1 MNRPFVSV
9 VVPARNE
16 SLWIEGCVRGVF
28 KQDYPA
34 DKLELIVVDGCS
46 TDNTR
51 GLLEVIARQDPR
63 LRILDNPAGI
73 VPSSLNLAIR
83 ESRGDIIVRV
93 DVHTQLASDYLD
105 RVVDVLERTAAD
117 NAGGPMVSLGGGV
130 FGDAVARAMAS
141 RFGVGASFHFASE
154 ETETDTVYMGAWPR
168 RVFEEQ
174 GLFDEELVR
183 NQDDEFNY
191 RLRGQGGRIVLSP
204 DIKSWYQ
211 NRQTWRSLA
220 TQFFQYGTWKVRVL
234 QKHRAQMNLR
244 HLVPPLFDAALL
256 FGLLVSPFIS
266 LAGPLVWT
274 AVLAYLLFVAAVA
287 CKDGKTPSASAAGML
302 ALATIHHAWGVGFLW
317 GLLRFANRWFLPAAK
332 ITKLEA
338 RHAASDI
345 SSAVSG
351 ESLSK
356 EATKN

>member
-16 SLWIEGCVRGVF
+16 SLWIEGCVRGVL

-34 DKLELIVVDGCS
+34 DRMEIIVVDGCS

-51 GLLEVIARQDPR
+51 GLLEVIASQDSR

-93 DVHTQLASDYLD
+93 DVHTQLAADYLD

-154 ETETDTVYMGAWPR
+154 EMETDTVYMGAWPR

-220 TQFFQYGTWKVRVL
+220 IQFFQYGTWKVRVL
-234 QKHRAQMNLR
+234 QKHRAQMSLR
-244 HLVPPLFDAALL
+244 HFVPPLFDAALL
-256 FGLLVSPFIS
+256 LGLLVSPFVS
-266 LAGPLVWT
+266 LAGPLVAT
-274 AVLAYLLFVAAVA
+274 AVLAYLLFAAAVA
-287 CKDGKTPSASAAGML
+287 CKDGKTPSASAAGVL

-317 GLLRFANRWFLPAAK
+317 GLLRFANRW
-332 ITKLEA
+332 
-338 RHAASDI
+338 
-345 SSAVSG
+345 
-351 ESLSK
+351 
-356 EATKN
+356 